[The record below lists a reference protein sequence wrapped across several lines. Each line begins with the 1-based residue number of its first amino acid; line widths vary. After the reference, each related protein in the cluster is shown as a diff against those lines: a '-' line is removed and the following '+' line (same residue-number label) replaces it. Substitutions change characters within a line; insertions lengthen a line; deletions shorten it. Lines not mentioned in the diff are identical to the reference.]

1 MTALTDI
8 SSLEAQSLALTLY
21 LPSTEHLTIPHAAV
35 LLWFLD
41 YWAMV
46 YYYHHIFL
54 PFPDLQASLGTNPIS
69 FAAPASEGDSFVL
82 DMATSTAALGKV
94 SVRESTLS

>member
-1 MTALTDI
+1 MVPG
-8 SSLEAQSLALTLY
+8 LA
-21 LPSTEHLTIPHAAV
+21 I
-35 LLWFLD
+35 
-41 YWAMV
+41 V

-54 PFPDLQASLGTNPIS
+54 PFPDSQASLGTNPIS

-94 SVRESTLS
+94 SVSVAERVL